1 MKLLRKRFIET
12 PQMGFGSERR
22 SDRDPG
28 RRWSNASRSGK
39 SFVLE
44 LMCNDPGPLQL
55 PIHSER
61 ARMRT
66 QDSPQSCCAGGR
78 TSRRAKG
85 ELVWDPKERGAMRG
99 KWYIPAA
106 LLGVGGVAVF
116 LMSENGRRWVRWVAQ
131 QLPRTPD
138 QLLAWNEAAQ
148 RELDRIQAALN
159 RVADSLETAQ

>member
-1 MKLLRKRFIET
+1 MVGIR
-12 PQMGFGSERR
+12 
-22 SDRDPG
+22 
-28 RRWSNASRSGK
+28 K

-44 LMCNDPGPLQL
+44 LMSNFLGPILV
-55 PIHSER
+55 PIHDRR

-66 QDSPQSCCAGGR
+66 LEDPQSCWTGGGGPL
-78 TSRRAKG
+78 RAKEG
-85 ELVWDPKERGAMRG
+85 LSGDPKERGAMRG

-106 LLGVGGVAVF
+106 LIGVGGVAVF
-116 LMSENGRRWVRWVAQ
+116 LMSENGRRWLRWAAQ
-131 QLPRTPD
+131 QLPRTPG